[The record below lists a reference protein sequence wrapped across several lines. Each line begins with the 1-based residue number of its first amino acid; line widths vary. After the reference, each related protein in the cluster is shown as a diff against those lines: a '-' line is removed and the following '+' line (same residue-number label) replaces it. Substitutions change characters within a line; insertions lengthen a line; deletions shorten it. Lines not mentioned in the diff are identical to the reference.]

1 MTTPRIPRFIDI
13 HLLQTLP
20 YSNIN
25 RDDLGSPKSVVY
37 GGVSRTRVSS
47 QSWKRAVRLA
57 VEETLGDPAAR
68 TRRIPE
74 QVAQRLKDGGWPA
87 ELATAAGQQVV
98 LSAGK
103 GLKVESDGVTSVLL
117 YLPTSALDELADL
130 AAAHRE
136 EIQAQAG
143 QKKPAPVLATDKI
156 TELLSRRNGVI
167 NLFGRMLAELPAAEV
182 DGSVQVAH
190 AFTTHGTS
198 TEVDFFTA
206 VDDLNTSE
214 MRGSGHMNS
223 AEFSSGVFYRYASL
237 DLTGLSKNL
246 ANHTAAAE
254 LTGAFLSAF
263 ISALPTGKQNPTAA
277 HTIPDLA
284 YIAVRADRPVSLAP
298 AFESP
303 IRLTEEGGYAARSR
317 DALASYAHRLH
328 TLWGTDGIV
337 RHAHATIDA
346 KELPGLGGK
355 ETSYAGLIRQA
366 VADAYPTGPAA

>member
-1 MTTPRIPRFIDI
+1 MTIPRFIDI

-57 VEETLGDPAAR
+57 VEKSLGDPAAR

-74 QVAQRLKDGGWPA
+74 QVAQRLTDKHEWPS
-87 ELATAAGQQVV
+87 ELAKAAGQQVV

-117 YLPTSALDELADL
+117 YLPMSALDELADL
-130 AAAHRE
+130 AAEHRDQIE
-136 EIQAQAG
+136 AQLG
-143 QKKPAPVLATDKI
+143 QKKPAPVLPAGRI
-156 TELLSRRNGVI
+156 AELLSRRNGVI
-167 NLFGRMLAELPAAEV
+167 NLFGRMLAELPGAEV

-190 AFTTHGTS
+190 AFTTHETS

-206 VDDLNTSE
+206 VDDLNTNE

-237 DLTGLSKNL
+237 DLTGLRENL
-246 ANHTAAAE
+246 DDQSAAAE
-254 LTGAFLSAF
+254 LTAAFLTAF
-263 ISALPTGKQNPTAA
+263 IAALPTGKQHSTAA
-277 HTIPDLA
+277 NTIPDLA
-284 YIAVRADRPVSLAP
+284 YISVRADRPISLAP
-298 AFESP
+298 AFETP
-303 IRLTEEGGYAARSR
+303 IRLTDEGGYAARSR
-317 DALASYAHRLH
+317 DALASYAQRLH
-328 TLWGTDGIV
+328 TLWGEDGIL
-337 RHAHATIDA
+337 RHAHATIDP
-346 KELPGLGGK
+346 KTLPGLGEK
-355 ETSYAGLIRQA
+355 DSSYANLIA
-366 VADAYPTGPAA
+366 NSVTAAYGVEPGA

>member
-1 MTTPRIPRFIDI
+1 MTTPRFIDI

-25 RDDLGSPKSVVY
+25 RDDLGSPKNVVY

-57 VEETLGDPAAR
+57 VEQALGDPAAR

-74 QVAQRLKDGGWPA
+74 QVAQRLAGRGWPS
-87 ELATAAGQQVV
+87 EVATAAGQQVV

-130 AAAHRE
+130 AAEHRE
-136 EIQAQAG
+136 QIQEQAG
-143 QKKPAPVLATDKI
+143 KKKPTPVLPTERIA
-156 TELLSRRNGVI
+156 ELLSRRNGVI
-167 NLFGRMLAELPAAEV
+167 NLFGRMLAELPSAEV

-206 VDDLNTSE
+206 VDDLNPNE

-237 DLTGLSKNL
+237 DVTGLLENL
-246 ANHTAAAE
+246 DDHSTAAE
-254 LTGAFLSAF
+254 LTSAFLTAF
-263 ISALPTGKQNPTAA
+263 ISALPTGKQNSTAA
-277 HTIPDLA
+277 NTIPDLA
-284 YIAVRADRPVSLAP
+284 YIAVRSDRPVSLAP
-298 AFESP
+298 AFETP
-303 IRLTEEGGYAARSR
+303 IKLTDEGGYAARSR
-317 DALASYAHRLH
+317 DALASYAQRLH
-328 TLWGTDGIV
+328 TLWGQEGV
-337 RHAHATIDA
+337 LRHAHATIDA
-346 KELPGLGGK
+346 KELSGLGDK
-355 ETSYAGLIRQA
+355 DASYASLIQHA
-366 VADAYPTGPAA
+366 VATAYPSGSGA